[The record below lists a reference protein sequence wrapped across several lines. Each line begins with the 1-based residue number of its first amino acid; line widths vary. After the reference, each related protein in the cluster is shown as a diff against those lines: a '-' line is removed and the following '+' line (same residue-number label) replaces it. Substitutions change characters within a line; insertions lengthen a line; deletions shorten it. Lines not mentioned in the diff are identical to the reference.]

1 MRVRRAVAA
10 GTALGIAFALSV
22 AAPARADFVRDQQYW
37 LDDYG
42 ITAAWDTTRGA
53 GVTVAVIDSGIAD
66 VPELAGAVAGGIDES
81 GLGSP
86 DGRTPVGDGA
96 EHGTL
101 VGTILAGRGTGEGT
115 GLIGVAPEATLLSV
129 SVGFG
134 GADAQVEDQIANA
147 VRWSVDNGADVINMS
162 LTTNTLDWPE
172 SWDDAFL
179 YAFENDVVVVAA
191 AGNRGSGTIEVG
203 APATIPGVVAV
214 AGVDRDGAAS
224 FDASS
229 QGITI
234 GVAAPSEELVGV
246 TPNGDPV
253 YWSGTSGA
261 APIVA
266 GVVALIRAAYPELD
280 AANVINR
287 LIRTATPRDE
297 PVPGPI
303 YGYGLVDAAAAVTA
317 LVAPVEANPL
327 AVPYDLAE
335 WVRLYRQGDA
345 APPAVAPER
354 VPERLPERL
363 EPRRPVDPV
372 ELLPVW
378 VRQALPKTSALADV
392 VLPVGVLLGFG
403 MLLAGAVL
411 GALRAAGRGARR

>member
-1 MRVRRAVAA
+1 VGFRRAVAA
-10 GTALGIAFALSV
+10 GTVLGFALALAV
-22 AAPARADFVRDQQYW
+22 AAPASADFVRDQQYW
-37 LDDYG
+37 LDDYS
-42 ITAAWDTTRGA
+42 ITEAWNTTRGA
-53 GVTVAVIDSGIAD
+53 GVTVAVIDSGIAE

-81 GLGSP
+81 GAGSP

-101 VGTILAGRGTGEGT
+101 VGTILAGRGTGGGT

-134 GADAQVEDQIANA
+134 EPDTSVEDQIAHA
-147 VRWSVDNGADVINMS
+147 VRWAVDNGADVINMS

-179 YAFENDVVVVAA
+179 YAFEKDVVVVAA

-214 AGVDRDGAAS
+214 AGVDRDGNAS

-246 TPNGDPV
+246 TPDGDPV

-266 GVVALIRAAYPELD
+266 GVVALIRAAHPELD

-287 LIRTATPRDE
+287 LIRTATPRGD

-303 YGYGLVDAAAAVTA
+303 YGYGLVDATAAVTA
-317 LVAPVEANPL
+317 DVPPVDANPL

-345 APPAVAPER
+345 APPDSVAPER
-354 VPERLPERL
+354 PLGRPEPQRA
-363 EPRRPVDPV
+363 VDPV
-372 ELLPVW
+372 EALPVW
-378 VRQALPKTSALADV
+378 VRQALPKTTVLTDV

-403 MLLAGAVL
+403 LLLAGAVV